1 MCRENEL
8 LFHHKTEMI
17 SEKKHSHYNY
27 HRWYNPDIGR
37 YMENDNPQINP
48 ILSYI
53 YSDSNPV
60 FSCDLSGE
68 YTISD
73 SCKRFKS
80 QMRDAIDKAKRV
92 IRECSFVSDWD
103 KDEIAYVLEHSHYR
117 CSKFSGYAQCGYS
130 FWFPIAEN
138 SLRNIGYVYGNCK
151 TCLEGVLAHEAVHL
165 AGGSHCDALSIE
177 IKCFSCVGEERC
189 REYEQKCGR

>member
-1 MCRENEL
+1 
-8 LFHHKTEMI
+8 
-17 SEKKHSHYNY
+17 
-27 HRWYNPDIGR
+27 
-37 YMENDNPQINP
+37 MENDNPQINSV
-48 ILSYI
+48 LSYI

-60 FSCDLSGE
+60 SNCDLSGE

-80 QMRDAIDKAKRV
+80 KMRDAIDKAKRV
-92 IRECSFVSDWD
+92 IREYSFVSDWE

-130 FWFPIAEN
+130 FWFPLAEN

-165 AGGSHCDALSIE
+165 TGGSHCDALSIE
-177 IKCFSCVGEERC
+177 IKCFSCAGEERC